1 MVKDR
6 FWDRVRK
13 YLRELAK
20 DMERNSVSAAGSS
33 PAACCHVP
41 VEELERR
48 REMYRAEAE
57 ARKKTAS
64 AG

>member
-1 MVKDR
+1 MAKNG
-6 FWDRVRK
+6 FWVRVRT
-13 YLRELAK
+13 YVRNLLQ
-20 DMERNSVSAAGSS
+20 DMEKNSVSAAGSS
-33 PAACCHVP
+33 PSACCHVP

-48 REMYRAEAE
+48 REAYRAEAE